1 MKNKLKILFL
11 SIIIGLAAGIVVLAF
26 TGPGTRAPGTGDPD
40 FWIRSGSDVYYN
52 VSGGNVGIGT
62 DLSRD

>member
-1 MKNKLKILFL
+1 MKNKLKTLFF
-11 SIIIGLAAGIVVLAF
+11 SIIIGLAAAIIAIAF
-26 TGPGTRAPGTGDPD
+26 TGPGTRTPGSGDPS